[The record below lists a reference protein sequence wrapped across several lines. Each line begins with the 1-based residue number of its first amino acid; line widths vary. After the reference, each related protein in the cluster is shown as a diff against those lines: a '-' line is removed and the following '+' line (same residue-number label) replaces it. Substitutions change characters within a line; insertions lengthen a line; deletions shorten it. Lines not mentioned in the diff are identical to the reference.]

1 MKDRLYQKT
10 QELGRLMDD
19 VKENGGAVQNIPGD
33 SGVASKISDLF
44 KKQQDQLLEELDLLK
59 ASNIRLER
67 VALEREEKF
76 DELRRV
82 AETASDEAR
91 GLRVSSR

>member
-1 MKDRLYQKT
+1 MREEQRELEDQNRAITRELEVMKDRLYQKT

-44 KKQQDQLLEELDLLK
+44 KKQQD
-59 ASNIRLER
+59 
-67 VALEREEKF
+67 
-76 DELRRV
+76 
-82 AETASDEAR
+82 
-91 GLRVSSR
+91 